1 MLFIVFIIF
10 KTNRMILKIVII
22 SCMCSPPN
30 VRVWANRPYGLTSL
44 AQSLSVTHLRKN
56 CSINLI
62 DFCLLFQFFD
72 IIKMAITFPDLCQFM
87 SNFHIT
93 KSVDFWGK
101 LAIIK
106 GNEGFSN

>member
-1 MLFIVFIIF
+1 
-10 KTNRMILKIVII
+10 
-22 SCMCSPPN
+22 MCSPPN

-72 IIKMAITFPDLCQFM
+72 IIKNGN
-87 SNFHIT
+87 NF
-93 KSVDFWGK
+93 S
-101 LAIIK
+101 
-106 GNEGFSN
+106 GFVPVCVELSYNQIS